1 MKLIM
6 SVFLVRIYILTV
18 LNAMNKTNALNVSL
32 ITLQRQIIL
41 VFKIAK
47 AFKQVLFILINNLI
61 RYLWKLNNIKM

>member
-6 SVFLVRIYILTV
+6 SVFLAKIYILTV

-47 AFKQVLFILINNLI
+47 AFKQVLFILINNVI

>member
-47 AFKQVLFILINNLI
+47 AFKQVLFIYFNYYFN
-61 RYLWKLNNIKM
+61 

>member
-6 SVFLVRIYILTV
+6 SVFLARIYILTV

>member
-6 SVFLVRIYILTV
+6 SVFLARIYILTV

-47 AFKQVLFILINNLI
+47 AFKQALFILINN
-61 RYLWKLNNIKM
+61 